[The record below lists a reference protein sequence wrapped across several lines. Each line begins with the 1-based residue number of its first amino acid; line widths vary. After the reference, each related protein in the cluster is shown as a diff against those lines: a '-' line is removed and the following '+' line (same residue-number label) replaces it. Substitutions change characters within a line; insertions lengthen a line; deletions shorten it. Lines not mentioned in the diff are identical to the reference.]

1 MAMPTVILL
10 MIFGAAAFSYWNASR
25 AAAEH
30 AERLGRNACS
40 AADVILLD
48 QTVQASGIRLR
59 RNEDGR
65 LGFERSFRFE
75 YSRDGSDRHTGSLS
89 LLGGELVR
97 FVGPV
102 REAGQTNSLNLDD
115 WSKRLLHHAQLR
127 APRATGRLG
136 WRRGLV
142 IAFFVAIGG
151 IGGGHG

>member
-1 MAMPTVILL
+1 MPTVILL
-10 MIFGAAAFSYWNASR
+10 MIFGAAAFSYWNAAR

-75 YSRDGSDRHTGSLS
+75 YSRDGIDRQIGK
-89 LLGGELVR
+89 LVLR
-97 FVGPV
+97 GDRLVSFVGPV
-102 REAGQTNSLNLDD
+102 KPAVTPINL
-115 WSKRLLHHAQLR
+115 H
-127 APRATGRLG
+127 
-136 WRRGLV
+136 
-142 IAFFVAIGG
+142 
-151 IGGGHG
+151 

>member
-1 MAMPTVILL
+1 MSPLSALL
-10 MIFGAAAFSYWNASR
+10 WLLAAGAGFAYWNAAR

-75 YSRDGSDRHTGSLS
+75 YSRDGIDRQIGK
-89 LLGGELVR
+89 LVLR
-97 FVGPV
+97 GDRLVSFVGPV
-102 REAGQTNSLNLDD
+102 KPAVTPINLD
-115 WSKRLLHHAQLR
+115 
-127 APRATGRLG
+127 
-136 WRRGLV
+136 
-142 IAFFVAIGG
+142 
-151 IGGGHG
+151 